1 MRTTKTERAA
11 RAAEHGRQ
19 AEAAMARGPG
29 ATISLPRRLGAVL
42 VLAGIL
48 AAPGFSQ
55 AQPYPNR
62 PIKFVVGYA
71 AGSATDATTRFF
83 AERIR
88 EATGQTVLV
97 ENRPGADGNLAAEA
111 VARASPDAYT
121 ALVTGNSTHAANIHL
136 YRKLNYDP
144 YKDFAP
150 VTTFARVPYMLIANP
165 SKVPARNLKD
175 FIAYAKANPGKLT
188 YASAAVASRVSVEQ
202 LRLTAGFEA
211 TNVNYKASPQAM
223 TDLLGGQVDFY
234 ISDIATALVQVRAGK
249 VTPLGVTT
257 NRRVPAAPEIPT
269 IAESGYPDYD
279 FFSWLAAWVPAGAP
293 PEDVRRLSELL
304 NQAMDSDAGRDYLQS
319 RGLLP
324 YPGSPQML
332 QELQTRDTE
341 RWGRAIKAAG
351 MQPQ

>member
-1 MRTTKTERAA
+1 MLTTREDTAGATVARRQA
-11 RAAEHGRQ
+11 RAPIALLR
-19 AEAAMARGPG
+19 A
-29 ATISLPRRLGAVL
+29 LLAVL
-42 VLAGIL
+42 ALSGGLAVSTPSH
-48 AAPGFSQ
+48 AQ
-55 AQPYPNR
+55 AYPTK
-62 PIKFVVGYA
+62 PIRLVVGYA
-71 AGSATDATTRFF
+71 AGSATDSTARFF

-88 EATGQTVLV
+88 EATGQTVVV
-97 ENRPGADGNLAAEA
+97 ENRPGADGNLAAEV

-136 YRKLNYDP
+136 YKKLNYDP

-165 SKVPARNLKD
+165 AKVPARNLKD
-175 FIAYAKANPGKLT
+175 FVAFAKANPGKLT

-202 LRLTAGFEA
+202 LRLVAGFDA

-234 ISDIATALVQVRAGK
+234 ISDAATALVQVRAGK
-249 VTPLGVTT
+249 VTPLGITIS
-257 NRRVPAAPEIPT
+257 RRVPAAPDIPT
-269 IAESGYPDYD
+269 IAEQGYPDFD
-279 FFSWLAAWVPAGAP
+279 FFSWLAVWVPAGAP
-293 PEDVRRLSELL
+293 PEDVRRLSELI
-304 NQAMDSDAGRDYLQS
+304 NQAMESDAGRENLQT

-332 QELQTRDTE
+332 QELQTRETE